1 MTDDMARNPEDPKT
15 RLDQLEARITA
26 LKKEHERVW
35 AWREPPK
42 REPLTTVF
50 DAWNAEIRQRDREIG
65 RLSPELRVAA
75 VLVLLAIAV
84 LLEWCQ
90 PGLVGWRVSPIV
102 SEHLKGR

>member
-1 MTDDMARNPEDPKT
+1 MIEDAKS
-15 RLDQLEARITA
+15 RLDQLEARIAA

-42 REPLTTVF
+42 TEPLTTKF
-50 DAWNAEIRQRDREIG
+50 DEWNAKIRQRDREIG
-65 RLSPELRVAA
+65 RLSPELRVAG

-84 LLEWCQ
+84 LLAWCQ
-90 PGLVGWRVSPIV
+90 PGLVGWRGSPTV